1 MLKLLYIVVDL
12 KLKQF
17 AAAVEDCNKCLNIEP
32 QNVKALMRK
41 ADALRKDGKMRDV
54 WIFIFEKTHLQC
66 RIISIFSFC
75 I

>member
-54 WIFIFEKTHLQC
+54 
-66 RIISIFSFC
+66 
-75 I
+75 